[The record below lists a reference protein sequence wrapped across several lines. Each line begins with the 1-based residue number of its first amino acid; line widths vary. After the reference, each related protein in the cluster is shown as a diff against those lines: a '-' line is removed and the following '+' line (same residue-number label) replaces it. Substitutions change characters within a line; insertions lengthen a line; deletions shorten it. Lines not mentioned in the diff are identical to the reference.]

1 MAVFDLFDPKTKEDG
16 LYYILN
22 KTSDS
27 PPVTNKEL
35 GDFKQIEEKSTRGT
49 TWVLRSQAMHE
60 SLWIHNSKDCLYRA
74 MSSYHELAPSGRIH
88 CVFLVLSEENLREM
102 ADIIDSCVSI
112 IGNNANKC
120 ITILSEKKEVGLA
133 LTKLLQP
140 EVRKDLK
147 NPCTIIGFP
156 LEFLRKSV
164 EEMLGDVAYED
175 ATATTD
181 LPFWNGKFKPILNK
195 RINSLTDLEV
205 YFPKPKLSSSCREVK
220 MARDNFY
227 KGEVIKQLNLDNN
240 DDIARTLATELT
252 QRIDRFLRLLSTE
265 SPEDPAHVE
274 IVSLSYESGSGATT
288 LGRRMLWNKRVF
300 YRCAVVK
307 AITENTDHQIQE
319 LQRFGYETGQGI
331 IPPVLI
337 LVDNFP
343 EHQVHNLR
351 EKLSGRNTK
360 CVLLNTIPMAI
371 QLEKKSHDDCLKLG
385 KLDREEIQR
394 VKKILSNVEDKN
406 EEEKD
411 AAVEKI
417 KREKRFIWLG
427 LELFGRQYNK
437 IRKRL
442 SDHINDI
449 ISHNVTNQLKG
460 AYQMILRFCCLLDYY
475 SKGRSIYPHPCI
487 ADILYAH
494 DDLNN
499 DDMNQIEKIHDK
511 FGGLLLEDYSEAEG
525 YHGWRPAHFL
535 VGEVVHE
542 EMDFVQ
548 IAKMLVEKMNSGT
561 AFART
566 FLINN
571 TVNVFLKREKISE
584 SSPQN
589 INDTDFILDGTS
601 GEDEFDSLVVQT
613 RYSALVMSA
622 MPNENSPSDVLGPL
636 DLLVTLIENVHTT
649 QHKARTWQQIAR
661 VFAYEI
667 GMREI
672 SEKIEPLVTRV
683 NEQLQPSDQI
693 LNCSTAT
700 NGFSIA
706 HQVIDH
712 AIDMQKSFVNHLV
725 TKATFFKVK
734 LRCLY
739 EQAKDISAKNEE
751 SKEIMAEAI
760 STTKKGIQAYDN
772 ALESP
777 EGYLHAMVG
786 KIQTIIVLLQI
797 FKTHYCFTQ
806 NNVGPDESFKNYI
819 TFGNHPDMLKGTL
832 TEDDLDYFLS
842 LANKVVQHLNE
853 LFGELKLRKRQY
865 EKRGKQE
872 LINAKIRAMALRKK
886 FYQVTQRDRRN
897 EKIVNNTGCKEDIV
911 HDLLYEH
918 EETPYSTWKKLPA
931 EVIARIYATLKD
943 AIPKG
948 PVSRDSML
956 ICARAALE
964 KNVTVD
970 DLLQHIQLWGRHFPK
985 SVWCHMFNYMI
996 HFPVPSGALKSN
1008 VQLVKQSADFCK
1020 NSGPRIRERY
1030 RKSGAEYLLGRGVGL
1045 NVILSS
1051 HKVSPD
1057 SVEHKIDFWRSLE
1070 LYEKLERLR
1079 GEKILGKK
1087 GVLSYKGIEIMF
1099 DNDRYPKESRD
1110 ELWFCLGFTLN
1121 GPYAYDPIDD
1131 DTYKRME
1138 EDFQKKKE
1146 NGAFQAS
1153 GSSQES
1159 RAEERTLKT
1168 AWQSNNQGFP
1178 MAWQAMSDR
1187 TTFQPGDR
1195 RSQKPN
1201 MDATKQ
1207 NSGKGKIEVQKT
1219 KVARYTDQYITEGEF
1234 KSNPHLVIIKRT
1246 KEGDQKTFTPKWK
1259 DHDGKIHHGAFVK
1272 RAPKSSE
1279 CRRHR
1284 TTTVDTKGCPFA
1296 HTWREDYIQQT
1307 VCDICTKLRRYIC
1320 QCKDEHSRF
1329 IQLGNYLDESGKV
1342 WLPPNTENSGH

>member
-22 KTSDS
+22 KTNDS

-35 GDFKQIEEKSTRGT
+35 GDFKQTEEKLPRGT
-49 TWVLRSQAMHE
+49 TWILRNQEMHE
-60 SLWIHNSKDCLYRA
+60 RLWIQNSKDCLYRA
-74 MSSYHELAPSGRIH
+74 MSSYHERAPNGRIH

-112 IGNNANKC
+112 IGTNANKC
-120 ITILSEKKEVGLA
+120 ITILSEKKEAGLA

-147 NPCTIIGFP
+147 TPCSIIGFP

-164 EEMLGDVAYED
+164 EEMLGDAAYED
-175 ATATTD
+175 ATAKTD

-205 YFPKPKLSSSCREVK
+205 YFPKPKLSSSFREVK
-220 MARDNFY
+220 AARDNFY

-240 DDIARTLATELT
+240 DDIERTLATVLT
-252 QRIDRFLRLLSTE
+252 QRIDRSLKILSGELPDDT
-265 SPEDPAHVE
+265 AYVE
-274 IVSLSYESGSGATT
+274 IVLLSYESGSGATT
-288 LGRRMLWNKRVF
+288 LGRRILWNKRVF
-300 YRCAVVK
+300 YRCAIVK

-319 LQRFGYETGQGI
+319 LQRFGYETSQAI

-343 EHQVHNLR
+343 EHLVQNLR
-351 EKLSGRNTK
+351 EKLFRRNTK
-360 CVLLNTIPMAI
+360 CVLLNTIPIAI
-371 QLEKKSHDDCLKLG
+371 QLEKKSRDNCLKLG
-385 KLDREEIQR
+385 KLDPEEIQR
-394 VKKILSNVEDKN
+394 VQKILANVEDKN
-406 EEEKD
+406 EREKD

-427 LELFGRQYNK
+427 LELFGQQYNK

-442 SDHINDI
+442 SDHIHDI
-449 ISHNVTNQLKG
+449 IISSNVANQIKG
-460 AYQMILRFCCLLDYY
+460 AYKMILYFCCLLDYY

-487 ADILYAH
+487 TDILYAH
-494 DDLNN
+494 DDLKN

-511 FGGLLLEDYSEAEG
+511 FGGLLLEDYSETEG

-542 EMDFVQ
+542 EMDFLET
-548 IAKMLVEKMNSGT
+548 AKLLLQKMNSGE
-561 AFART
+561 AYAKT

-584 SSPQN
+584 SSSQN
-589 INDTDFILDGTS
+589 INDTDFILDGIS
-601 GEDEFDSLVVQT
+601 GADEPNSLEVQT
-613 RYSALVMSA
+613 RYSALVMEA
-622 MPNENSPSDVLGPL
+622 MPNENFPCNILKAL

-661 VFAYEI
+661 LFAYEI

-672 SEKIEPLVTRV
+672 SEKIEPLVIRV
-683 NEQLQPSDQI
+683 NEELQLSDQS

-700 NGFSIA
+700 IGFAIA
-706 HQVIDH
+706 HQIIDH

-734 LRCLY
+734 LRDLY

-751 SKEIMAEAI
+751 TKEIMAEAI

-797 FKTHYCFTQ
+797 FKTHPCFSQ
-806 NNVGPDESFKNYI
+806 NNMGPDESFKNYI
-819 TFGNHPDMLKGTL
+819 TIGSHPAELKETL
-832 TEDDLDYFLS
+832 TEDDLDFFLS
-842 LANKVVQHLNE
+842 LADKVIHHLND
-853 LFGELKLRKRQY
+853 FFHELKITKRQY
-865 EKRGKQE
+865 EKNEKQE

-886 FYQVTQRDRRN
+886 FYQVTHRN
-897 EKIVNNTGCKEDIV
+897 ERTINSTGCKEDIV

-931 EVIARIYATLKD
+931 DVITRIYDLLKH

-964 KNVTVD
+964 TNVTVD
-970 DLLQHIQLWGRHFPK
+970 AFFQHIQLWSRHFPK

-1008 VQLVKQSADFCK
+1008 VQIVKQSADFCK
-1020 NSGPRIRERY
+1020 KSHPRIRERY
-1030 RKSGAEYLLGRGVGL
+1030 RKSGAEYLLGRGIGL
-1045 NVILSS
+1045 NAILSS

-1057 SVEHKIDFWRSLE
+1057 SVEHKIDFWRSFE

-1087 GVLSYKGIEIMF
+1087 GVLAYKGIEIMF

-1131 DTYKRME
+1131 DTYKRMKD
-1138 EDFQKKKE
+1138 DFEKKKV
-1146 NGAFQAS
+1146 NASQAS
-1153 GSSQES
+1153 GNSQES
-1159 RAEERTLKT
+1159 RTDERTLKT
-1168 AWQSNNQGFP
+1168 AWQNNNQTLLNAGQCF
-1178 MAWQAMSDR
+1178 A
-1187 TTFQPGDR
+1187 QPGNR
-1195 RSQKPN
+1195 KSEKAN
-1201 MDATKQ
+1201 VDAMKQ
-1207 NSGKGKIEVQKT
+1207 NLEKKAELPVR
-1219 KVARYTDQYITEGEF
+1219 KVERYTDQYVTEGEF
-1234 KSNPHLVIIKRT
+1234 RNNRSLAIIKRS
-1246 KEGDQKTFTPKWK
+1246 KEGDQKTFTPKFK
-1259 DHDGKIHHGAFVK
+1259 DQDGKIHHGAFVK
-1272 RAPKSSE
+1272 GAPKSSE
-1279 CRRHR
+1279 CRRHQKN
-1284 TTTVDTKGCPFA
+1284 TDDTRNCTFA
-1296 HTWREDYIQQT
+1296 HTWKEDYIQQT
-1307 VCDICTKLRRYIC
+1307 VCEICTKSKLFFC
-1320 QCKDEHSRF
+1320 NCKDERSRK
-1329 IQLGNYLDESGKV
+1329 IYVLGRYYDEFGQY
-1342 WLPPNTENSGH
+1342 WLPPNPRKQKQKQKKKH